1 MGSKVT
7 PNLKI
12 PIVDGADLVAKES
25 INNASE
31 AIDKHALPIEHKET
45 KMHWDMWKAKTAY
58 KKQDVFRTTTIPSW
72 GYWEVTA
79 AGTSGDSEPLG
90 SGEGDTATD
99 GSCELILRRLTSD
112 SNGIVGVA
120 RQDDS
125 LLFVTG
131 DKKQHKISINDITH
145 AQNADTAI
153 NDVNGNPITG
163 YISSVSSSENK
174 LTFAKGDGT
183 NTEITLTSGN
193 GIMSWK
199 SNTAYNVGDIVYY
212 DNNSIYL
219 CQIAHTSGRLFADD
233 FWPNWT
239 KLDQKC
245 VMKHSPMP
253 NLISDGEV
261 FFWDATGLRRSVT
274 TQSGTPTTNN
284 QFTSSYQPVPASL
297 VDYDYTRG
305 ENYPH
310 LFNEIAYCGNKRLYK
325 CSKAEPLSLSN
336 TSHGI
341 ESYSITGDLGKQTF
355 YITKYDSNSDKYYSE
370 LVLKLP
376 KTGTVTR
383 VSFGRW
389 YHVSGFA
396 SIYRSTGIVY
406 TSSGGTN
413 YKPAAIFA
421 LTDNVV
427 AKFTAANCTHVKI
440 RVYAGYGAGDHH
452 SNTDTFETGSIDI
465 QGLSSHWTQIKD
477 ERILEYD
484 PSKTTYVS
492 QDVAVFNRKLYRYGF
507 GTNGSAPISE
517 YNLETKKPFWES
529 LIADIDHWTAG
540 RLYDVG
546 TTVLYNHKL
555 YECIELHTS
564 GIDFTADLTNTKEP
578 KWVQVDGTNQANIAT
593 AKETIE
599 AMTADFIEDD

>member
-12 PIVDGADLVAKES
+12 PIVDGSDLVAKES

-99 GSCELILRRLTSD
+99 GSCKLILRRLTSD
-112 SNGIVGVA
+112 SNGIIGVA
-120 RQDDS
+120 RQDDI
-125 LLFVTG
+125 LIFVTG
-131 DKKQHKISINDITH
+131 DKKHYKISIDNITH
-145 AQNADTAI
+145 AVLAKE
-153 NDVNGNPITG
+153 DVNGNPITG
-163 YISSVSSSENK
+163 YVSSVTSSENK
-174 LTFAKGDGT
+174 LTFTKGDGT
-183 NTEITLTSGN
+183 NTEIVLASGN
-193 GIMSWK
+193 GITPWK

-212 DNNSIYL
+212 DGNSIYL
-219 CQIAHTSGRLFADD
+219 CQKAHTSGRLFADD

-245 VMKHSPMP
+245 VMKRSPMP
-253 NLISDGEV
+253 NLISNDEV
-261 FFWDATGLRRSVT
+261 FFWDATGLRYST
-274 TQSGTPTTNN
+274 TAQSGAPTTNN
-284 QFTSSYQPVPASL
+284 EFFSSYKPVPASL
-297 VDYDYTRG
+297 VDYDYTMG
-305 ENYPH
+305 DNYPH
-310 LFNEIAYCGNKRLYK
+310 LFNEIAYCGDKRLYK
-325 CSKAEPLSLSN
+325 CSKNEPLSLPN
-336 TSHGI
+336 ISHGI
-341 ESYSITGDLGKQTF
+341 ESYSIIGGNLGEQNF
-355 YITKYDSNSDKYYSE
+355 YITKYDSDSKKYYSE
-370 LVLKLP
+370 WVLKLP

-389 YHVSGFA
+389 YHVSGA
-396 SIYRSTGIVY
+396 ANPSMSTGIVY

-413 YKPAAIFA
+413 YKPVAIFN
-421 LTDNVV
+421 LGDNVV
-427 AKFTAANCTHVKI
+427 AKFTAINCTHVKI
-440 RVYAGYGAGDHH
+440 RVYAYYGTGDHH
-452 SNTDTFETGSIDI
+452 SITDTFKTSSIDI
-465 QGLSSHWTQIKD
+465 QGLSPHWTQIKD

-484 PSKTTYVS
+484 PHKTTYVS
-492 QDVAVFNRKLYRYGF
+492 QDVAVFNRKLYRYGLC
-507 GTNGSAPISE
+507 TNGSAPISE
-517 YNLETKKPFWES
+517 YNLETQKPFWES

-540 RLYDVG
+540 RVYDVG

-564 GIDFTADLTNTKEP
+564 GIDFTADLTNTNSP
-578 KWVQVDGTNQANIAT
+578 KWVQIDGTNQANIAT
-593 AKETIE
+593 AEETIE
-599 AMTADFIEDD
+599 AMTADFIEGD